1 MPKHNSQLLYNYLPI
16 RKLKNQKTK
25 IHSKFPP
32 RFFHVP
38 VKLWIP
44 NAQINLFK
52 KFKKLLSK
60 FLSDAHKNAPGEQ
73 DPAFLQVGTWVYP
86 LVKGKSPVLKS
97 KESAYMFPDLDDS
110 IVGKIYLKSLLA
122 ALLSF
127 NTNPGAH

>member
-1 MPKHNSQLLYNYLPI
+1 MFQWSFEFQMQRIIYLKFFKNLRILY
-16 RKLKNQKTK
+16 
-25 IHSKFPP
+25 
-32 RFFHVP
+32 
-38 VKLWIP
+38 
-44 NAQINLFK
+44 
-52 KFKKLLSK
+52 K
-60 FLSDAHKNAPGEQ
+60 FLSDAQENTTGEP

>member
-1 MPKHNSQLLYNYLPI
+1 MFQWSFEFQMHRI
-16 RKLKNQKTK
+16 ICLKFCK
-25 IHSKFPP
+25 
-32 RFFHVP
+32 
-38 VKLWIP
+38 
-44 NAQINLFK
+44 NLRII
-52 KFKKLLSK
+52 SK
-60 FLSDAHKNAPGEQ
+60 FLSDAQENTTGEP